1 MNERT
6 KDIKVYLSFEVVE
19 HLTPKEKI
27 RRKRAAKAKRL
38 LGYLAL
44 FFFIQAIFL
53 SYYAFHRL
61 NAALYVVSGVIMFI
75 SLLSLAGRCIADFV
89 CEHPN
94 LEDDGIEWG
103 NDPYHNLCR

>member
-53 SYYAFHRL
+53 SY
-61 NAALYVVSGVIMFI
+61 
-75 SLLSLAGRCIADFV
+75 
-89 CEHPN
+89 
-94 LEDDGIEWG
+94 
-103 NDPYHNLCR
+103 